1 MPLGK
6 KQGLG
11 KLGFLLGEVKGRE
24 SEPDF
29 YLHRSAL
36 ESSLDLSDQEKYL
49 LLAALIPDYEQK
61 ARKLEQ
67 EEQETEG
74 SRKGSSSR

>member
-1 MPLGK
+1 MHWLC
-6 KQGLG
+6 
-11 KLGFLLGEVKGRE
+11 
-24 SEPDF
+24 

-36 ESSLDLSDQEKYL
+36 ESSLDLDTLSDQEKHL
-49 LLAALIPDYEQK
+49 LLAALMQDYEQMK

-74 SRKGSSSR
+74 SR

>member
-11 KLGFLLGEVKGRE
+11 SLASYLGRRKAGNQNMHWLC
-24 SEPDF
+24 

-36 ESSLDLSDQEKYL
+36 ESSLDLDTLSDQEKHL
-49 LLAALIPDYEQK
+49 LLAALMQDYEQMK

-74 SRKGSSSR
+74 SR